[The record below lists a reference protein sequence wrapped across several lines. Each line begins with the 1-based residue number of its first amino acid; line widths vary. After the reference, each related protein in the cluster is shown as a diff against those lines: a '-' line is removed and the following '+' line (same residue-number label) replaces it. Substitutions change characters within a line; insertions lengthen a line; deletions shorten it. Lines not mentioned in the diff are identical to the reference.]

1 MILEVHA
8 SSLELGRPILTP
20 PNVPPDRVAA
30 LRSAFDAAMKDPALL
45 AEAKQMKLTVEAR
58 SGDAIATAIR
68 TVAEL
73 PGDLVAKAA
82 RMTRIQQ

>member
-1 MILEVHA
+1 
-8 SSLELGRPILTP
+8 
-20 PNVPPDRVAA
+20 
-30 LRSAFDAAMKDPALL
+30 MKDPTLL

-58 SGDAIATAIR
+58 SGDAIAAAIR